1 MSATA
6 SLVRHPSRLLWPHGV
21 FAALVASS
29 MVTPH
34 GGEVAYRLMILA
46 VAIEA
51 LTVAFAIGHASS
63 VARDE
68 RRDIPGVLFTFL
80 LVWQV
85 ATAYLKVVNPLLLPM
100 PEVVLSVLMS
110 DARELACSTGR
121 SMTLLVCGYVLAMIV
136 AVPLGIVT
144 GWYLR
149 LYRVSQP
156 VIKVLGPL
164 PPVVYVPYAIALLP
178 TFRLAAVW
186 VVFVGA
192 FWPALTRTIQGVRAI
207 SATQIDAARMLNLA
221 TPMLLCRIVFP
232 AALPAICGGAAVAL
246 VFAFVLLTSA
256 ELIGASGGIASGL
269 GYYVMYADQIQDHR
283 RVLAGIIVIGLLVVA
298 IVSLSD
304 RFERRL
310 LRWKD

>member
-1 MSATA
+1 MNAVT
-6 SLVRHPSRLLWPHGV
+6 PSIIGRLLWPHGL
-21 FAALVASS
+21 FAALLAAAFIA
-29 MVTPH
+29 PH
-34 GGEVAYRLMILA
+34 GGVAAYRLALLA
-46 VAIEA
+46 AAIETAA
-51 LTVAFAIGHASS
+51 LAFAVRHTSAETRTAG
-63 VARDE
+63 RDVSG
-68 RRDIPGVLFTFL
+68 ILFIVL
-80 LVWQV
+80 LVWQI
-85 ATAYLKVVNPLLLPM
+85 ATVHAHAVNPLLLPP
-100 PEVVLSVLMS
+100 PETVLAVLTS
-110 DARELACSTGR
+110 DTGELLRGMGR
-121 SMTLLVCGYVLAMIV
+121 SVGLLAAGYALALLV

-149 LYRVSQP
+149 LFRASQP
-156 VIKVLGPL
+156 IIKILGPL

-192 FWPALTRTIQGVRAI
+192 FWPLLARTIQGVRVIPVA
-207 SATQIDAARMLNLA
+207 QIDAARTLNLT
-221 TPMLLCRIVFP
+221 TPTLLRRIVFP

-269 GYYVMYADQIQDHR
+269 GYYVMYADSIQDHR

-304 RFERRL
+304 RLERRL
-310 LRWKD
+310 LHWKD

>member
-1 MSATA
+1 MSKT
-6 SLVRHPSRLLWPHGV
+6 SSFIIGRLLWPHGV
-21 FAALVASS
+21 FAALTAAALIAPHSGVAAA
-29 MVTPH
+29 H
-34 GGEVAYRLMILA
+34 RLALLA
-46 VAIEA
+46 VAIEVAA
-51 LTVAFAIGHASS
+51 LIFIVRHTQSEARVAS
-63 VARDE
+63 RDVS
-68 RRDIPGVLFTFL
+68 GVLFAIL
-80 LVWQV
+80 LLWQT
-85 ATAYLKVVNPLLLPM
+85 ATAHAHAVNPLLLPP
-100 PEVVLSVLMS
+100 PEAVLSALTS
-110 DARELACSTGR
+110 DAIELARGMGR
-121 SMTLLVCGYVLAMIV
+121 SVGLLAAGYALALVV

-149 LYRVSQP
+149 LFRASQP
-156 VIKVLGPL
+156 IIKVLGPL

-192 FWPALTRTIQGVRAI
+192 FWPLLARTIQGVRVIPTA
-207 SATQIDAARMLNLA
+207 QIDAARTLNLT
-221 TPMLLCRIVFP
+221 TPTLLRRIVFP

-269 GYYVMYADQIQDHR
+269 GYYVMYADSIQDHR

-310 LRWKD
+310 LHWKD